1 MDTTRMAR
9 RRRPALIRALATALA
24 ATLAGTLA
32 AALPAAAAEG
42 PAHHEVI
49 AVAASGSDGNL
60 PENAVDGDPTTRWSA
75 QTIDGA
81 EAQWLTLD
89 LGEVSQVG
97 YLGIAWHQG
106 DQRQSYFDLEASADG
121 ETWAPVVT
129 GGASSGASL
138 NFEPVQLG
146 VPPETGL
153 AARYLRYV
161 GYGNAVSGW
170 NSVTEIR
177 AYLPNPDGAV
187 VDDLSDLLPGPDPD
201 AVPWTEPGLVEPDG
215 TAHVIT
221 EPAPAAGATLDVRDY
236 GADPAPDTGDDAV
249 GLRAAIAAADAGD
262 RVLLPPGTYDLISTD
277 PADPTT
283 HVVLR
288 SGVHLI
294 GSGADVTILRSALTE
309 ETSAGKVLRG
319 YGVHDVV
326 IADLTVTSTFDGPF
340 SDDPNDNTIGGGPTY
355 GIYLAH
361 QGPNGSERVLV
372 ENVTVE
378 RFQRIAIRIER
389 SRDVIVRGSHFANAT
404 SVGGGGAGYG
414 IAIQGAPGE
423 DRYAYDDDSRYSLI
437 TGNTFDGTYLRHA
450 ILLQYYTHNNL
461 ITGNTITGGVLDAID
476 LHGEDEYQ
484 NEISWNAVTGGRAA
498 GIALGNTGG
507 GATQHDA
514 SGPGNW
520 VHHNTLRGNREA
532 VIVMLGSP
540 ATLIEH
546 NVIVAG
552 QFAPARS
559 GIELRNA
566 PGTVVR
572 ANVVTGNRA
581 EGFWGIRLVTDPGDD
596 GHAAGD
602 PTDVLIE
609 ANVVT
614 GNANGVRIDAGT
626 GIELRANVIA
636 GNRGEDLLIADGAE
650 VIGG

>member
-1 MDTTRMAR
+1 MDLTRTTG
-9 RRRPALIRALATALA
+9 RRRPGPIRTLAIALSAVLAGTVATAL
-24 ATLAGTLA
+24 
-32 AALPAAAAEG
+32 PAVAEVA
-42 PAHHEVI
+42 PAHHEV
-49 AVAASGSDGNL
+49 VSVTASGSDGNL

-75 QTIDGA
+75 QTIDGG
-81 EAQWLTLD
+81 EPQWLTID
-89 LGEVSQVG
+89 LGAAHQVG

-106 DQRQSYFDLEASADG
+106 DQRESYFDIEVSVDG
-121 ETWAPVVT
+121 QTWTAAAT

-138 NFEPVQLG
+138 NFEPVELG
-146 VPPETGL
+146 VAPETGL

-161 GYGNAVSGW
+161 GHGNSASGW
-170 NSVTEIR
+170 NSVTELR

-201 AVPWTEPGLVEPDG
+201 AEPWTAPGLVTPDG
-215 TAHVIT
+215 TPHEVA
-221 EPAPAAGATLDVRDY
+221 EPAPATGATLDVRDY
-236 GADPAPDTGDDAV
+236 GADPSPDTGDDAV
-249 GLRAAIAAADAGD
+249 ALRAAIAAAAPGD
-262 RVLLPPGTYDLISTD
+262 TVLLPPGTYDLVSTD

-319 YGVHDVV
+319 YGIHDVV
-326 IADLTVTSTFDGPF
+326 ISGLTITSTFDGPF

-423 DRYAYDDDSRYSLI
+423 DRYAYADDSRHNLI

-461 ITGNTITGGVLDAID
+461 ISGNTITGGVLDAID
-476 LHGEDEYQ
+476 LHGEDEYL
-484 NEISWNAVTGGRAA
+484 NEIGRNTVTGGRAA

-520 VHHNTLRGNREA
+520 VHHNILRGNREA

-540 ATLIEH
+540 TTLIEH

-572 ANVVTGNRA
+572 ANIITGNRA
-581 EGFWGIRLVTDPGDD
+581 EGFWGIRLVPDPGDD

-626 GIELRANVIA
+626 GIELRVNVIA